1 MVVMTKGSPLT
12 CQELVELVTDYLEE
26 TLPAEERARFEEHLG
41 VCAGCRTYLD
51 QIRTTIAMSGR
62 LTKSNI
68 PTKARDELLK
78 SFRDWKT
85 SS

>member
-1 MVVMTKGSPLT
+1 MTKGSPLT
-12 CQELVELVTDYLEE
+12 CQELVEIVTDYLEE

-62 LTKSNI
+62 LTESNI